1 MDTGKPALGKRF
13 LSSFFALT
21 LVMGLVPVS
30 AYAEVGKAQEQ
41 QGQEQSEQSAAAS
54 GESASEDAPSG
65 DAEQGGVSSD
75 SKGGASAGSASGA
88 EAGSAETPKASGSA
102 SGNDNAAAS
111 NTAASNDAAAQSADN
126 GIAVQAAVDYTVPYN
141 GDDTFKKSDIYRLV
155 RNNFGSYARY
165 KIKSGNVENEITT
178 WVLSADRFEISDS
191 GKYDV
196 SGTSGLRWS
205 ALGTLI
211 FQKTWNAAF
220 SFNIPEGGVEV
231 IGSTL
236 SDNVVTAN
244 DGDTV
249 KFKVKD
255 VDGKKVT
262 VKRASKDGSDSV
274 EMKADGD
281 GVYSF
286 TSDKNSTI
294 KVDYDTVSASLTAN
308 FDKGSVGSFFIG
320 EDELF
325 SGVPVEIA
333 AGYENR
339 ATIKPEG
346 NYAITSVVLNGG
358 EYSNKELVS
367 GSSFSSK
374 DTRAAE
380 VTIPK
385 LEAGVS
391 YTLTVS
397 TGESKLVLKN
407 KPTAA
412 VKTVDSSE
420 FADRVIAGAIDLG
433 SSVPSSMSKD
443 DLDIEYKAGFAWYK
457 IDRTSITGHKFGQ
470 NATETIRITYKGNE
484 QYSGLDAV
492 ETPIDIVATPTEMN
506 VDPSGVTVPFG
517 TTESDLK
524 AEILKSIT
532 VKDAISGKVL
542 DVADGDIS
550 LEGYDSQKAGEQA
563 VTVKFNGS
571 DSYNPCQADAT
582 VVVAEAPTA
591 TLNAE
596 FDNATVTALGNPL
609 NAGDN
614 KILAGKEDG
623 SLVVAPVGVYAVTSV
638 KLDGEELLA
647 PDSFKDHVAT
657 VSLPAFDKGSTHN
670 LVVETKECKLTVKD
684 SPSAAVRNVDSSL
697 FEQRVIDGVLD
708 LENSVPSN
716 ISASELEITYLAGT
730 GLFTGEDWEA
740 LDFEPSTLQKL
751 THHKF
756 GTQENEKIRIK
767 YKGNSQYCELSTGDS
782 LEIST
787 PDGRPTVQ
795 MATVRDSAWVYNDT
809 DENVDAAI
817 KQAVIDSKEGFGL
830 TITDEAGSPIEYSA
844 DNITVTGYKHELGTY
859 TVSVTYTDPAEKY
872 QPTTIEGLQL
882 EIKKVPSAQF
892 TATFN
897 NAMVKAYDFDLTSGQ
912 ATDIPSGKPGDVVV
926 TPDEGYAVTKVEFNG
941 EDISSKMA
949 FDGGTHAATINMDAL
964 ETDKSYTLTVETK
977 KVAIATKAGASVA
990 VLGLTTPAKIKQR
1003 VIEGVV
1009 DFDNSVPSSMSADD
1023 LTIEYKAGS
1032 TNASWKPLDYTP
1044 SAAEKFIGY
1053 KKFGERTNET
1063 IRITYKGN
1071 AQYCEVKSD
1080 EISVAIV
1087 DGRTPTHLAVAD
1099 SITVKYAP
1107 EDDLKAA
1114 IRASLNPQ
1122 VFNDETGEAIEFK
1135 DDEIEVDYTDFK
1147 REVGTQHVTV
1157 KYKGNEEFKNCELK
1171 DVAIKITKG
1180 NAKVTVNSQNISY
1193 GQTPDTLVS
1202 ATPEE
1207 AKPIYIIGGIDGNG
1221 NAYVSIDFK
1230 SVTVNDLAGKDIP
1243 LVGDW
1248 SLQDV
1253 VISVLGGNEFSA
1265 NKLLGSLDK
1274 VEKLLSMLGVQ
1285 DAADVVAGIREAIE
1299 AIGKVA
1305 PGVMDSTIVL
1315 GGTPTEAGVYTI
1327 AAISVNPN
1335 YKTSVALGYL
1345 TIAPA
1350 TEDVELTWNEEL
1362 PSKNLSLD
1370 DAAGFDFGV
1379 KAWQGETDV
1388 TGKANVKVRFIGTDY
1403 DGNAYNS
1410 TEAPTKPGYY
1420 SQMASIIGGNYFAKP
1435 IARNFN
1441 ILREDSQL
1449 ALSFDGQTGS
1459 KQETAYDGEQPKL
1472 EVTVSDAAGNPIK
1485 VDQSA
1490 LSVGFAGLTANGKI
1504 YASSKVPTEA
1514 GEYLVSATFLG
1525 DATHGVSS
1533 FNGRLTIKASE
1544 VEVFL
1549 PEVHTIYGDEIEHDT
1564 EAFSQIGGGYIAQ
1577 ADKDAIRSGVTC
1589 ECADGATVSGSPYLV
1604 TANIPDSVK
1613 NNRNYK
1619 VTVSGKAEDGVH
1631 GLHYIEKRHAS
1642 VTIANASK
1650 VYGGEDP
1657 AFEFTVYDKYDG
1669 TKDEKFDDQAAI
1681 AQELGI
1687 AVTRPDKGTE
1697 IGEAK
1702 GEHKLVGSWN
1712 NNANYTLSFNDDAT
1726 LTIAERSMR
1735 VEIQSAS
1742 KYYGD
1747 DDPEFTYKVFDT
1759 SVPGTETEITDQTEI
1774 AKLGISVTRAEG
1786 NDAGTYALKGDWTN
1800 KNYAVSFNTDAKLTI
1815 NARPMKVAINPASKI
1830 YGNADDPF
1838 TYTVYDATTDPATE
1852 CRDQEGIA
1860 KTLGIAITRAQ
1871 GEDAGEYALSGT
1883 WNNDNY
1889 KVDFTDAKFTINPR
1903 PTRVD
1908 IANVTKV
1915 YGEKDPA
1922 VTGFTYKVFDTAVNP
1937 EAEYT
1942 DSKTIE
1948 SMGITISCGKHSEDV
1963 GEYNLV
1969 GTCSN
1974 GNYEVTF
1981 TGKLTITPATV
1992 TVKLPSIE
2000 SVYGDEVS
2008 KESHASQATVTGPI
2022 TDEDKAA
2029 VLGTVTCGCDCSA
2042 AADVDTY
2049 TISATVPATVE
2060 ANQNYKVNVEP
2071 GRHVVKPR
2079 PTHVAIDNVSKKY
2092 GDKDPAATSLTYK
2105 VFDAAV
2111 NPEAE
2116 YTDSTKIESM
2126 GIAVSCGEHSEDV
2139 GTYSL
2144 VGTSANKNYDVTFTG
2159 TLAIT
2164 PAEVTVAL
2172 PTIESTYGEAV
2183 AKEAHADRA
2192 TVTGPITD
2200 EDKAAVLGTVS
2211 CDCGYAETANAGTH
2225 KITAKV
2231 PGTVATNKN
2240 YNIKIVD
2247 GVHTVKPA
2255 EVTVTMPNIQSVYGD
2270 AVSMTSHLENVTF
2283 NGPISSEDKAAML
2296 RAVSCGC
2303 ACSAQANV
2311 GDHTV
2316 TAEVPESVKANKNY
2330 NVTVESGTHTII
2342 ARKMIVEVLSA
2353 EKTFGDPDPKISEY
2367 GFKAWDNS
2375 GSVVRDVTN
2384 EVSLEDL
2391 GVTVTR
2397 ENTTED
2403 AGVYDLSCSSANP
2416 NYSIEFKGHPTL
2428 TIKQQKMLIELQSA
2442 TKISG
2447 EEEPDYSFLAWYVL
2461 PGENDAQAVSTYA
2474 LDEAGS
2480 LQDKVP
2486 ALKPCTDPDVL
2497 ASLGIKVTRE
2507 DSSETPGVYALKG
2520 ESSNPNYQVGFSQTV
2535 ATLTVHPRVDATV
2548 DSEGGKVTS
2557 SVKGGPEGT
2566 VITVEATPDEGYVFD
2581 EWVLAEGDGVIADPK
2596 AAKTTITVG
2605 KQNVVVKAK
2614 FSKKPVDPV
2623 TPVDPGADD
2632 PGTDPGQGGG
2642 SADNGNAS
2650 NVSTVSAKA
2659 NEDNASTA
2667 TKTGD
2672 SLGFAA
2678 ALVAV
2683 LGVAAAAAAF
2693 VALRKTR
2700 RRKH

>member
-1 MDTGKPALGKRF
+1 MTYFGDEILTKGTVYGFLHENFKSPLGFSYGKYGLGPNGENIDKWSGSSDDSGLTGTEYKVWGSSVGKLKEIGALHIQKQQK
-13 LSSFFALT
+13 SFFEWTDIEGA
-21 LVMGLVPVS
+21 
-30 AYAEVGKAQEQ
+30 
-41 QGQEQSEQSAAAS
+41 
-54 GESASEDAPSG
+54 
-65 DAEQGGVSSD
+65 GVTVL
-75 SKGGASAGSASGA
+75 SGA
-88 EAGSAETPKASGSA
+88 IKQ
-102 SGNDNAAAS
+102 NDFY
-111 NTAASNDAAAQSADN
+111 ASND
-126 GIAVQAAVDYTVPYN
+126 
-141 GDDTFKKSDIYRLV
+141 SDEV
-155 RNNFGSYARY
+155 KFSVNQ
-165 KIKSGNVENEITT
+165 
-178 WVLSADRFEISDS
+178 
-191 GKYDV
+191 V
-196 SGTSGLRWS
+196 SGVEQTVTRKSKNGESLP
-205 ALGTLI
+205 I
-211 FQKTWNAAF
+211 KD
-220 SFNIPEGGVEV
+220 EG
-231 IGSTL
+231 
-236 SDNVVTAN
+236 N
-244 DGDTV
+244 
-249 KFKVKD
+249 
-255 VDGKKVT
+255 
-262 VKRASKDGSDSV
+262 
-274 EMKADGD
+274 

-286 TSDKNSTI
+286 
-294 KVDYDTVSASLTAN
+294 KVDQWSTVAVDYAVAKTSLTVE
-308 FDKGSVGSFFIG
+308 FDKSAVSV
-320 EDELF
+320 
-325 SGVPVEIA
+325 
-333 AGYENR
+333 
-339 ATIKPEG
+339 
-346 NYAITSVVLNGG
+346 
-358 EYSNKELVS
+358 
-367 GSSFSSK
+367 
-374 DTRAAE
+374 
-380 VTIPK
+380 
-385 LEAGVS
+385 EAF
-391 YTLTVS
+391 
-397 TGESKLVLKN
+397 N
-407 KPTAA
+407 KPFSPKVADTDIPA
-412 VKTVDSSE
+412 KTPAS
-420 FADRVIAGAIDLG
+420 ALLT
-433 SSVPSSMSKD
+433 P
-443 DLDIEYKAGFAWYK
+443 
-457 IDRTSITGHKFGQ
+457 
-470 NATETIRITYKGNE
+470 KGN
-484 QYSGLDAV
+484 
-492 ETPIDIVATPTEMN
+492 
-506 VDPSGVTVPFG
+506 
-517 TTESDLK
+517 
-524 AEILKSIT
+524 
-532 VKDAISGKVL
+532 
-542 DVADGDIS
+542 
-550 LEGYDSQKAGEQA
+550 
-563 VTVKFNGS
+563 
-571 DSYNPCQADAT
+571 
-582 VVVAEAPTA
+582 
-591 TLNAE
+591 
-596 FDNATVTALGNPL
+596 
-609 NAGDN
+609 
-614 KILAGKEDG
+614 
-623 SLVVAPVGVYAVTSV
+623 YAVTSAV
-638 KLDGEELLA
+638 LKDNEGNETKLELAFTSADKRAASAAIPALDAGKSYTLA
-647 PDSFKDHVAT
+647 
-657 VSLPAFDKGSTHN
+657 
-670 LVVETKECKLTVKD
+670 VETKECKLAVKD
-684 SPSAAVRNVDSSL
+684 NPSAAVGNVDPSL
-697 FEQRVIDGVLD
+697 FEQRVIEGVLD
-708 LENSVPSN
+708 LENSVLSN

-926 TPDEGYAVTKVEFNG
+926 TPDGGYAVTKVEFNG

-1009 DFDNSVPSSMSADD
+1009 DFDSSVPSEMSADD

-1080 EISVAIV
+1080 EEISVAIV

-1335 YKTSVALGYL
+1335 YRTSVALGYL

-1370 DAAGFDFGV
+1370 DAAGFNFGV

-1669 TKDEKFDDQAAI
+1669 TKDEEFADQAAI

-1702 GEHKLVGSWN
+1702 GEHKLVGS
-1712 NNANYTLSFNDDAT
+1712 
-1726 LTIAERSMR
+1726 
-1735 VEIQSAS
+1735 
-1742 KYYGD
+1742 
-1747 DDPEFTYKVFDT
+1747 
-1759 SVPGTETEITDQTEI
+1759 
-1774 AKLGISVTRAEG
+1774 
-1786 NDAGTYALKGDWTN
+1786 
-1800 KNYAVSFNTDAKLTI
+1800 
-1815 NARPMKVAINPASKI
+1815 
-1830 YGNADDPF
+1830 
-1838 TYTVYDATTDPATE
+1838 
-1852 CRDQEGIA
+1852 
-1860 KTLGIAITRAQ
+1860 
-1871 GEDAGEYALSGT
+1871 
-1883 WNNDNY
+1883 
-1889 KVDFTDAKFTINPR
+1889 
-1903 PTRVD
+1903 
-1908 IANVTKV
+1908 
-1915 YGEKDPA
+1915 
-1922 VTGFTYKVFDTAVNP
+1922 
-1937 EAEYT
+1937 
-1942 DSKTIE
+1942 
-1948 SMGITISCGKHSEDV
+1948 
-1963 GEYNLV
+1963 
-1969 GTCSN
+1969 
-1974 GNYEVTF
+1974 
-1981 TGKLTITPATV
+1981 
-1992 TVKLPSIE
+1992 
-2000 SVYGDEVS
+2000 
-2008 KESHASQATVTGPI
+2008 
-2022 TDEDKAA
+2022 
-2029 VLGTVTCGCDCSA
+2029 
-2042 AADVDTY
+2042 
-2049 TISATVPATVE
+2049 
-2060 ANQNYKVNVEP
+2060 
-2071 GRHVVKPR
+2071 
-2079 PTHVAIDNVSKKY
+2079 
-2092 GDKDPAATSLTYK
+2092 
-2105 VFDAAV
+2105 
-2111 NPEAE
+2111 
-2116 YTDSTKIESM
+2116 
-2126 GIAVSCGEHSEDV
+2126 
-2139 GTYSL
+2139 
-2144 VGTSANKNYDVTFTG
+2144 
-2159 TLAIT
+2159 
-2164 PAEVTVAL
+2164 
-2172 PTIESTYGEAV
+2172 
-2183 AKEAHADRA
+2183 
-2192 TVTGPITD
+2192 
-2200 EDKAAVLGTVS
+2200 
-2211 CDCGYAETANAGTH
+2211 
-2225 KITAKV
+2225 
-2231 PGTVATNKN
+2231 
-2240 YNIKIVD
+2240 
-2247 GVHTVKPA
+2247 
-2255 EVTVTMPNIQSVYGD
+2255 
-2270 AVSMTSHLENVTF
+2270 
-2283 NGPISSEDKAAML
+2283 
-2296 RAVSCGC
+2296 
-2303 ACSAQANV
+2303 
-2311 GDHTV
+2311 
-2316 TAEVPESVKANKNY
+2316 
-2330 NVTVESGTHTII
+2330 
-2342 ARKMIVEVLSA
+2342 
-2353 EKTFGDPDPKISEY
+2353 
-2367 GFKAWDNS
+2367 
-2375 GSVVRDVTN
+2375 
-2384 EVSLEDL
+2384 
-2391 GVTVTR
+2391 
-2397 ENTTED
+2397 
-2403 AGVYDLSCSSANP
+2403 
-2416 NYSIEFKGHPTL
+2416 
-2428 TIKQQKMLIELQSA
+2428 
-2442 TKISG
+2442 
-2447 EEEPDYSFLAWYVL
+2447 
-2461 PGENDAQAVSTYA
+2461 
-2474 LDEAGS
+2474 
-2480 LQDKVP
+2480 
-2486 ALKPCTDPDVL
+2486 
-2497 ASLGIKVTRE
+2497 
-2507 DSSETPGVYALKG
+2507 
-2520 ESSNPNYQVGFSQTV
+2520 
-2535 ATLTVHPRVDATV
+2535 
-2548 DSEGGKVTS
+2548 
-2557 SVKGGPEGT
+2557 
-2566 VITVEATPDEGYVFD
+2566 
-2581 EWVLAEGDGVIADPK
+2581 
-2596 AAKTTITVG
+2596 
-2605 KQNVVVKAK
+2605 
-2614 FSKKPVDPV
+2614 
-2623 TPVDPGADD
+2623 
-2632 PGTDPGQGGG
+2632 
-2642 SADNGNAS
+2642 
-2650 NVSTVSAKA
+2650 
-2659 NEDNASTA
+2659 
-2667 TKTGD
+2667 
-2672 SLGFAA
+2672 
-2678 ALVAV
+2678 
-2683 LGVAAAAAAF
+2683 
-2693 VALRKTR
+2693 
-2700 RRKH
+2700 

>member
-1 MDTGKPALGKRF
+1 M
-13 LSSFFALT
+13 
-21 LVMGLVPVS
+21 
-30 AYAEVGKAQEQ
+30 
-41 QGQEQSEQSAAAS
+41 
-54 GESASEDAPSG
+54 
-65 DAEQGGVSSD
+65 
-75 SKGGASAGSASGA
+75 
-88 EAGSAETPKASGSA
+88 
-102 SGNDNAAAS
+102 
-111 NTAASNDAAAQSADN
+111 
-126 GIAVQAAVDYTVPYN
+126 PYN

-443 DLDIEYKAGFAWYK
+443 DLDIEYKAGYAWYK

-767 YKGNSQYCELSTGDS
+767 YKGNAQYCELSTGDS

-897 NAMVKAYDFDLTSGQ
+897 NAMVKAYDFELTSGQ

-977 KVAIATKAGASVA
+977 KVAIATKAGASAA

-1490 LSVGFAGLTANGKI
+1490 VSVGFAGLTANGKI

-1759 SVPGTETEITDQTEI
+1759 SVPGTETDITDQTKI

-1800 KNYAVSFNTDAKLTI
+1800 KNYAVSLNTDAKLTI

-1830 YGNADDPF
+1830 YGNVDDPF

-1922 VTGFTYKVFDTAVNP
+1922 VTGFTYKVFDAAVNP

-2008 KESHASQATVTGPI
+2008 KESHASQ
-2022 TDEDKAA
+2022 
-2029 VLGTVTCGCDCSA
+2029 
-2042 AADVDTY
+2042 
-2049 TISATVPATVE
+2049 
-2060 ANQNYKVNVEP
+2060 
-2071 GRHVVKPR
+2071 
-2079 PTHVAIDNVSKKY
+2079 
-2092 GDKDPAATSLTYK
+2092 
-2105 VFDAAV
+2105 
-2111 NPEAE
+2111 
-2116 YTDSTKIESM
+2116 
-2126 GIAVSCGEHSEDV
+2126 
-2139 GTYSL
+2139 
-2144 VGTSANKNYDVTFTG
+2144 
-2159 TLAIT
+2159 
-2164 PAEVTVAL
+2164 
-2172 PTIESTYGEAV
+2172 
-2183 AKEAHADRA
+2183 A

-2375 GSVVRDVTN
+2375 GSVVRDVTK

-2397 ENTTED
+2397 EDASED
-2403 AGVYDLSCSSANP
+2403 AGVYDLSCSSVNP

-2497 ASLGIKVTRE
+2497 ASLDITVTRE

-2520 ESSNPNYQVGFSQTV
+2520 ESSNPNYQVNFSQTV

>member
-30 AYAEVGKAQEQ
+30 AYAEVGKAQER
-41 QGQEQSEQSAAAS
+41 QGQEQSEQSAASS

-65 DAEQGGVSSD
+65 DAEQEGVSSD

-88 EAGSAETPKASGSA
+88 EVGAAETPKASGSA

-111 NTAASNDAAAQSADN
+111 NTAASNDAATQSADN
-126 GIAVQAAVDYTVPYN
+126 GVAVQAALKDVVYRYDGESVLTKGAVYSQITSNFVDR
-141 GDDTFKKSDIYRLV
+141 SL
-155 RNNFGSYARY
+155 Y
-165 KIKSGNVENEITT
+165 KIGDTEVNSRWKFQDKNEQFP
-178 WVLSADRFEISDS
+178 LSVP

-196 SGTSGLRWS
+196 QGGSFDYLKLDWKFTK
-205 ALGTLI
+205 LGTLTFI
-211 FQKTWNAAF
+211 RTWKSAF
-220 SFNIPEGGVEV
+220 TFNIPEGGVEV
-231 IGSTL
+231 IGAQL
-236 SDNVVTAN
+236 VDNVVTVD
-244 DGDTV
+244 DGTEV

-255 VDGKKVT
+255 VDGQKAVVT
-262 VKRASKDGSDSV
+262 RTAVDGSAS
-274 EMKADGD
+274 EELSAGED

-286 TSDKNSTI
+286 RADKASTI
-294 KVDYDTVSASLTAN
+294 NVRYDVANASLTSE
-308 FDKGSVGSFFIG
+308 FDNAEVSIDGIG
-320 EDELF
+320 NLE
-325 SGVPVEIA
+325 SGKTVEFP
-333 AGYENR
+333 AGYEKTVTVSPNE
-339 ATIKPEG
+339 KDG
-346 NYAITSVVLNGG
+346 YAVTSVKLDGKELLSDNSFAKYVATVTLSSEALNPTSSHVLSIETKKCEIVLNAGDRSVALKG
-358 EYSNKELVS
+358 ITDVDEMNK
-367 GSSFSSK
+367 
-374 DTRAAE
+374 R
-380 VTIPK
+380 II
-385 LEAGVS
+385 
-391 YTLTVS
+391 
-397 TGESKLVLKN
+397 SKLVAFDKCFPAVSPDELVVEYNAGYDNWKPLNYEPNWTEKAYMHEFGKN
-407 KPTAA
+407 D
-412 VKTVDSSE
+412 DSDSE
-420 FADRVIAGAIDLG
+420 
-433 SSVPSSMSKD
+433 
-443 DLDIEYKAGFAWYK
+443 
-457 IDRTSITGHKFGQ
+457 Q
-470 NATETIRITYKGNE
+470 IRISYKGTE
-484 QYSGLDAV
+484 QYCACDVKAD
-492 ETPIDIVATPTEMN
+492 IAIVATPTAI
-506 VDPSGVTVPFG
+506 VVGPDGISVPFG
-517 TTESDLK
+517 ATEADLK
-524 AEILKSIT
+524 KAILGNIKVIDSVTKGEIAVTENDIT
-532 VKDAISGKVL
+532 VK
-542 DVADGDIS
+542 
-550 LEGYDSQKAGEQA
+550 EYDSQESGDQT
-563 VTVKFNGS
+563 VTVTYNGS
-571 DSYNPCQADAT
+571 GLYDTCNAKIT
-582 VVVAEAPTA
+582 VNVEAAATA

-670 LVVETKECKLTVKD
+670 LVVETKECKLAVKD
-684 SPSAAVRNVDSSL
+684 SPSAAVGNIDSSL
-697 FEQRVIDGVLD
+697 FEQRVIEGVLD
-708 LENSVPSN
+708 LENSVPSK
-716 ISASELEITYLAGT
+716 IDPKDLTIKYKAGLTDSSWSPLDYDPKAWEITY
-730 GLFTGEDWEA
+730 
-740 LDFEPSTLQKL
+740 
-751 THHKF
+751 HKF
-756 GTQENEKIRIK
+756 GTQNNEIIRIT
-767 YKGNSQYCELSTGDS
+767 YKGNAQYCGVSTGDIKIGTS
-782 LEIST
+782 
-787 PDGRPTVQ
+787 DGRPYVQ
-795 MATVRDSAWVYNDT
+795 MAVASNTAWVYNDT
-809 DENVDAAI
+809 DENLDAAI

-859 TVSVTYTDPAEKY
+859 TVSATYTDPTEKY

-912 ATDIPSGKPGDVVV
+912 ATDIPSGRPGDVVV

-949 FDGGTHAATINMDAL
+949 FDEGTHAATINMDAL
-964 ETDKSYTLTVETK
+964 ETDAKYTLTVETK
-977 KVAIATKAGASVA
+977 KVTIATKSNASAA

-1003 VIEGVV
+1003 VIEGVI
-1009 DFDNSVPSSMSADD
+1009 DFDNSVPSEMSADD
-1023 LTIEYKAGS
+1023 LTIEYKVDGWGLYWCDI
-1032 TNASWKPLDYTP
+1032 TEPPLV
-1044 SAAEKFIGY
+1044 GH
-1053 KKFGERTNET
+1053 KFGDGSQETET

-1080 EISVAIV
+1080 EIPVTII

-1107 EDDLKAA
+1107 EDELKAA

-1122 VFNDETGEAIEFK
+1122 VFNNETGEAIEFK

-1207 AKPIYIIGGIDGNG
+1207 AKPIYLISGVDGNG
-1221 NAYVSIDFK
+1221 NVYVSIDFK
-1230 SVTVNDLAGKDIP
+1230 SVTINDLAGKDIP
-1243 LVGDW
+1243 FVGDW

-1253 VISVLGGNEFSA
+1253 VVSTLKTDEFTLR
-1265 NKLLGSLDK
+1265 KLENSLKDI
-1274 VEKLLSMLGVQ
+1274 ETILSSMDVQ
-1285 DAADVVAGIREAIE
+1285 DAADVVAGIRTAIE

-1350 TEDVELTWNEEL
+1350 TEDVELFWNEEL

-1370 DAAGFDFGV
+1370 DAADFDFGV
-1379 KAWQGETDV
+1379 KARQGETDV

-1441 ILREDSQL
+1441 ILREDTQL

-1490 LSVGFAGLTANGKI
+1490 LSVGFAGLTANGKF

-1533 FNGRLTIKASE
+1533 FNGGLTIKASE

-1650 VYGGEDP
+1650 IYGGEDP
-1657 AFEFTVYDKYDG
+1657 AFEFTAYDDYDG
-1669 TKDEKFDDQAAI
+1669 TQHKAFADQAAI

-1697 IGEAK
+1697 SGEAK

-1712 NNANYTLSFNDDAT
+1712 NNANYALSFNDDAT

-1774 AKLGISVTRAEG
+1774 AKLGVSVTRAEG

-1830 YGNADDPF
+1830 YGNVDDPF

-1860 KTLGIAITRAQ
+1860 KILGIAITRAQ

-1969 GTCSN
+1969 GACSN

-2008 KESHASQATVTGPI
+2008 KENH
-2022 TDEDKAA
+2022 
-2029 VLGTVTCGCDCSA
+2029 
-2042 AADVDTY
+2042 
-2049 TISATVPATVE
+2049 
-2060 ANQNYKVNVEP
+2060 ANQ
-2071 GRHVVKPR
+2071 
-2079 PTHVAIDNVSKKY
+2079 
-2092 GDKDPAATSLTYK
+2092 
-2105 VFDAAV
+2105 
-2111 NPEAE
+2111 
-2116 YTDSTKIESM
+2116 
-2126 GIAVSCGEHSEDV
+2126 
-2139 GTYSL
+2139 
-2144 VGTSANKNYDVTFTG
+2144 
-2159 TLAIT
+2159 
-2164 PAEVTVAL
+2164 
-2172 PTIESTYGEAV
+2172 
-2183 AKEAHADRA
+2183 A

-2255 EVTVTMPNIQSVYGD
+2255 EVTVSMPNIQSVYGD

-2330 NVTVESGTHTII
+2330 NVTVDSGIHTII

-2375 GSVVRDVTN
+2375 GSVVRDVTK
-2384 EVSLEDL
+2384 EVFLEDL

-2397 ENTTED
+2397 ENTSED

-2461 PGENDAQAVSTYA
+2461 PGENEAQAVSTYA
-2474 LDEAGS
+2474 LGEAGS

-2497 ASLGIKVTRE
+2497 ASLGMKVTRE
-2507 DSSETPGVYALKG
+2507 DSSETPGVYTLKG
-2520 ESSNPNYQVGFSQTV
+2520 ESSNPNYHVDFSQTA
-2535 ATLTVHPRVDATV
+2535 ATLTVQPRVDAVV

-2614 FSKKPVDPV
+2614 FSKKPVEPV

-2650 NVSTVSAKA
+2650 NVSTASAKA

-2683 LGVAAAAAAF
+2683 LSVAAAAAAC

>member
-1 MDTGKPALGKRF
+1 MQASTEKTLTYFGDEILTKGTVYGFLHENFKSPLGFSYGKYGLGPNGENIDKWSGSSDDSGLTGTEYKVWGSSVGKLKEIGALHIQKQQK
-13 LSSFFALT
+13 SFFEWTDIEGA
-21 LVMGLVPVS
+21 
-30 AYAEVGKAQEQ
+30 
-41 QGQEQSEQSAAAS
+41 
-54 GESASEDAPSG
+54 
-65 DAEQGGVSSD
+65 GVTVL
-75 SKGGASAGSASGA
+75 SGA
-88 EAGSAETPKASGSA
+88 IKQ
-102 SGNDNAAAS
+102 NDFY
-111 NTAASNDAAAQSADN
+111 ASND
-126 GIAVQAAVDYTVPYN
+126 
-141 GDDTFKKSDIYRLV
+141 SDEV
-155 RNNFGSYARY
+155 KFSVNQ
-165 KIKSGNVENEITT
+165 
-178 WVLSADRFEISDS
+178 
-191 GKYDV
+191 V
-196 SGTSGLRWS
+196 SGVEQTVTRKSKNGESLP
-205 ALGTLI
+205 I
-211 FQKTWNAAF
+211 KD
-220 SFNIPEGGVEV
+220 EG
-231 IGSTL
+231 
-236 SDNVVTAN
+236 N
-244 DGDTV
+244 
-249 KFKVKD
+249 
-255 VDGKKVT
+255 
-262 VKRASKDGSDSV
+262 
-274 EMKADGD
+274 

-286 TSDKNSTI
+286 KADQWSTVA
-294 KVDYDTVSASLTAN
+294 VDYAVAKTSLTVE
-308 FDKGSVGSFFIG
+308 FDKSAVSV
-320 EDELF
+320 
-325 SGVPVEIA
+325 
-333 AGYENR
+333 
-339 ATIKPEG
+339 
-346 NYAITSVVLNGG
+346 
-358 EYSNKELVS
+358 
-367 GSSFSSK
+367 
-374 DTRAAE
+374 
-380 VTIPK
+380 
-385 LEAGVS
+385 EAF
-391 YTLTVS
+391 
-397 TGESKLVLKN
+397 N
-407 KPTAA
+407 KPFSPKVADTDIPA
-412 VKTVDSSE
+412 KTPAS
-420 FADRVIAGAIDLG
+420 ALLT
-433 SSVPSSMSKD
+433 P
-443 DLDIEYKAGFAWYK
+443 
-457 IDRTSITGHKFGQ
+457 
-470 NATETIRITYKGNE
+470 KGN
-484 QYSGLDAV
+484 
-492 ETPIDIVATPTEMN
+492 
-506 VDPSGVTVPFG
+506 
-517 TTESDLK
+517 
-524 AEILKSIT
+524 
-532 VKDAISGKVL
+532 
-542 DVADGDIS
+542 
-550 LEGYDSQKAGEQA
+550 
-563 VTVKFNGS
+563 
-571 DSYNPCQADAT
+571 
-582 VVVAEAPTA
+582 
-591 TLNAE
+591 
-596 FDNATVTALGNPL
+596 
-609 NAGDN
+609 
-614 KILAGKEDG
+614 
-623 SLVVAPVGVYAVTSV
+623 YAVTSAV
-638 KLDGEELLA
+638 LKDNEGNETKLELAFTSADKRAASAAIPALDAGKSYTLA
-647 PDSFKDHVAT
+647 
-657 VSLPAFDKGSTHN
+657 
-670 LVVETKECKLTVKD
+670 VETKECKLAVKD
-684 SPSAAVRNVDSSL
+684 NPSAAVGNVDPSL
-697 FEQRVIDGVLD
+697 FEQRVIEGVLD

-897 NAMVKAYDFDLTSGQ
+897 NAMMKAYDFDLTSGQ

-977 KVAIATKAGASVA
+977 KVAIVTKAGASVA

-1830 YGNADDPF
+1830 YGNVDDPF

-2029 VLGTVTCGCDCSA
+2029 VLGTV
-2042 AADVDTY
+2042 
-2049 TISATVPATVE
+2049 
-2060 ANQNYKVNVEP
+2060 
-2071 GRHVVKPR
+2071 
-2079 PTHVAIDNVSKKY
+2079 
-2092 GDKDPAATSLTYK
+2092 
-2105 VFDAAV
+2105 
-2111 NPEAE
+2111 
-2116 YTDSTKIESM
+2116 
-2126 GIAVSCGEHSEDV
+2126 
-2139 GTYSL
+2139 
-2144 VGTSANKNYDVTFTG
+2144 
-2159 TLAIT
+2159 
-2164 PAEVTVAL
+2164 
-2172 PTIESTYGEAV
+2172 
-2183 AKEAHADRA
+2183 
-2192 TVTGPITD
+2192 
-2200 EDKAAVLGTVS
+2200 S

-2255 EVTVTMPNIQSVYGD
+2255 EVTVTMPNIQSVYDD

-2375 GSVVRDVTN
+2375 GSVVRDVTK

-2397 ENTTED
+2397 EDASED
-2403 AGVYDLSCSSANP
+2403 AGVYDLSCSSVNP

-2497 ASLGIKVTRE
+2497 ASLGITVTRG

-2520 ESSNPNYQVGFSQTV
+2520 ESSNPNYQVNFSQTV

>member
-65 DAEQGGVSSD
+65 DVEQGGVSSD

-88 EAGSAETPKASGSA
+88 EAGTAETPKASGSA

-111 NTAASNDAAAQSADN
+111 NTAASNDAATQSADN
-126 GIAVQAAVDYTVPYN
+126 GIAVQAALKDVVYRYDGESGLTKGAVYSQITSNFDYYSKYKI
-141 GDDTFKKSDIYRLV
+141 GDTGADSAWGGREKNDTFP
-155 RNNFGSYARY
+155 
-165 KIKSGNVENEITT
+165 
-178 WVLSADRFEISDS
+178 LSVP

-196 SGTSGLRWS
+196 QGGSLTWKLDWKFTK
-205 ALGTLI
+205 LGTLT
-211 FQKTWNAAF
+211 FVKTWKF
-220 SFNIPEGGVEV
+220 TFTSNIPEGGVEV
-231 IGSTL
+231 IGAQL
-236 SDNVVTAN
+236 VDNVVTVD
-244 DGDTV
+244 DGAEV

-255 VDGKKVT
+255 VDGQKAVVT
-262 VKRASKDGSDSV
+262 RTAVDGSAS
-274 EMKADGD
+274 EELSAGAD

-286 TSDKNSTI
+286 RADKASTI
-294 KVDYDTVSASLTAN
+294 KVRYDVANASLT
-308 FDKGSVGSFFIG
+308 S
-320 EDELF
+320 
-325 SGVPVEIA
+325 
-333 AGYENR
+333 
-339 ATIKPEG
+339 
-346 NYAITSVVLNGG
+346 
-358 EYSNKELVS
+358 
-367 GSSFSSK
+367 
-374 DTRAAE
+374 
-380 VTIPK
+380 
-385 LEAGVS
+385 
-391 YTLTVS
+391 
-397 TGESKLVLKN
+397 
-407 KPTAA
+407 
-412 VKTVDSSE
+412 
-420 FADRVIAGAIDLG
+420 
-433 SSVPSSMSKD
+433 
-443 DLDIEYKAGFAWYK
+443 
-457 IDRTSITGHKFGQ
+457 
-470 NATETIRITYKGNE
+470 
-484 QYSGLDAV
+484 
-492 ETPIDIVATPTEMN
+492 
-506 VDPSGVTVPFG
+506 
-517 TTESDLK
+517 
-524 AEILKSIT
+524 
-532 VKDAISGKVL
+532 
-542 DVADGDIS
+542 
-550 LEGYDSQKAGEQA
+550 
-563 VTVKFNGS
+563 
-571 DSYNPCQADAT
+571 
-582 VVVAEAPTA
+582 
-591 TLNAE
+591 E
-596 FDNATVTALGNPL
+596 FDNAEVSIDGIGNLESGKTVEFPAGYEKTVTVSPNEK
-609 NAGDN
+609 AG
-614 KILAGKEDG
+614 
-623 SLVVAPVGVYAVTSV
+623 YAVTSV
-638 KLDGEELLA
+638 KLDGKELLS
-647 PDSFKDHVAT
+647 DNSFANHVAT
-657 VSLPAFDKGSTHN
+657 VTLSSEALNPTSSHVLSIETKKCEIVLNAGDRSVALKGITDVDEMNKRIISKLVAFDKCFPAVNPDELVVEYNAGYDNWKPLNYEPNWIEKAYMHEFGKNGDSEQIRISYNGTEQYCACNAQADITIAKAPTVIVVKSDDISVPFGATEAELKSVIASNTKIKDSVTQNEFDVAADSITVEGYDSQKSGEQTVTVKYLGSDSYDSCKAEITVNVETAATATLNAEFDEETAELGDDLHVGTNEIRAGEELPIVVTPKKGYAVTSVKLDDDELLTADSFSNYAAKVVLPALDEGTSHN
-670 LVVETKECKLTVKD
+670 LVVETKECKLAVKD
-684 SPSAAVRNVDSSL
+684 NPSAAVRNVDPSL
-697 FEQRVIDGVLD
+697 FEQRVIEGVLD
-708 LENSVPSN
+708 LENSVPSK
-716 ISASELEITYLAGT
+716 IDPKDLTIEYKAGLTDSSWSPLDYDPKAWEITY
-730 GLFTGEDWEA
+730 
-740 LDFEPSTLQKL
+740 
-751 THHKF
+751 HKF
-756 GTQENEKIRIK
+756 GTQNNEIIRIT
-767 YKGNSQYCELSTGDS
+767 YKGNAQYCGVSADEVKIRTS
-782 LEIST
+782 
-787 PDGRPTVQ
+787 DGRPYVQ
-795 MATVRDSAWVYNDT
+795 MAVASNTAWVYNDT

-912 ATDIPSGKPGDVVV
+912 ATDIPSGKSGDVVV

-949 FDGGTHAATINMDAL
+949 FDEGTHAATINMDAL

-977 KVAIATKAGASVA
+977 KVAIATKAGASAA

-1003 VIEGVV
+1003 VIEGVI

-1023 LTIEYKAGS
+1023 LTIEYKVDGWGLYWCDI
-1032 TNASWKPLDYTP
+1032 TEPPLV
-1044 SAAEKFIGY
+1044 GH
-1053 KKFGERTNET
+1053 KFGDGSQENET

-1080 EISVAIV
+1080 EISVVIV

-1157 KYKGNEEFKNCELK
+1157 KYKGNEEFKSCELK

-1221 NAYVSIDFK
+1221 NTYVSIDFK

-1350 TEDVELTWNEEL
+1350 TEDVELFWNEEL

-1379 KAWQGETDV
+1379 KALQGETDV

-1410 TEAPTKPGYY
+1410 TEAPSKPGYY

-1441 ILREDSQL
+1441 ILREDTQL

-1650 VYGGEDP
+1650 LYGGEDP

-1669 TKDEKFDDQAAI
+1669 TKDEKFADQAAI

-1687 AVTRPDKGTE
+1687 TVSRPDKGTE

-1712 NNANYTLSFNDDAT
+1712 NNANYTLSFNDDAM

-1747 DDPEFTYKVFDT
+1747 DDPEFTYKVFDA

-1774 AKLGISVTRAEG
+1774 AKLGVSVTRAEG

-1830 YGNADDPF
+1830 YGNVDDPF

-1852 CRDQEGIA
+1852 CRDQKGIA

-2000 SVYGDEVS
+2000 SVYGDEAS

-2111 NPEAE
+2111 SPEAE

-2159 TLAIT
+2159 TLTIT
-2164 PAEVTVAL
+2164 PAEVTVVL

-2183 AKEAHADRA
+2183 AKEAHADGA

-2375 GSVVRDVTN
+2375 GSVVRDVTK

-2397 ENTTED
+2397 EDASED
-2403 AGVYDLSCSSANP
+2403 AGVYDLSCSSVNP

-2497 ASLGIKVTRE
+2497 ASLGITVTRE

-2520 ESSNPNYQVGFSQTV
+2520 ESSNPNYQVNFSQTV

-2557 SVKGGPEGT
+2557 SVEGGPEGT

>member
-1 MDTGKPALGKRF
+1 MTYFGDEILTKGTVYGFLHENFKSPLGFSYGKYGLGPNGENIDKWSGSSDDSGLTGTEYKVWGSSVGKLKEIGALHIQKQQK
-13 LSSFFALT
+13 SFFEWTDIEGA
-21 LVMGLVPVS
+21 
-30 AYAEVGKAQEQ
+30 
-41 QGQEQSEQSAAAS
+41 
-54 GESASEDAPSG
+54 
-65 DAEQGGVSSD
+65 GVTVL
-75 SKGGASAGSASGA
+75 SGA
-88 EAGSAETPKASGSA
+88 IKQ
-102 SGNDNAAAS
+102 NDFY
-111 NTAASNDAAAQSADN
+111 ASND
-126 GIAVQAAVDYTVPYN
+126 
-141 GDDTFKKSDIYRLV
+141 SDEV
-155 RNNFGSYARY
+155 KFSVNQ
-165 KIKSGNVENEITT
+165 
-178 WVLSADRFEISDS
+178 
-191 GKYDV
+191 V
-196 SGTSGLRWS
+196 SGVEQTVTRKSKNGESLP
-205 ALGTLI
+205 I
-211 FQKTWNAAF
+211 KD
-220 SFNIPEGGVEV
+220 EG
-231 IGSTL
+231 
-236 SDNVVTAN
+236 N
-244 DGDTV
+244 
-249 KFKVKD
+249 
-255 VDGKKVT
+255 
-262 VKRASKDGSDSV
+262 
-274 EMKADGD
+274 

-286 TSDKNSTI
+286 KADQWSTVA
-294 KVDYDTVSASLTAN
+294 VDYAVAKTSLTVE
-308 FDKGSVGSFFIG
+308 FDKSAVSV
-320 EDELF
+320 
-325 SGVPVEIA
+325 
-333 AGYENR
+333 
-339 ATIKPEG
+339 
-346 NYAITSVVLNGG
+346 
-358 EYSNKELVS
+358 
-367 GSSFSSK
+367 
-374 DTRAAE
+374 
-380 VTIPK
+380 
-385 LEAGVS
+385 EAF
-391 YTLTVS
+391 
-397 TGESKLVLKN
+397 N
-407 KPTAA
+407 KPFSPKVADTDIPA
-412 VKTVDSSE
+412 KTPAS
-420 FADRVIAGAIDLG
+420 ALLT
-433 SSVPSSMSKD
+433 P
-443 DLDIEYKAGFAWYK
+443 
-457 IDRTSITGHKFGQ
+457 
-470 NATETIRITYKGNE
+470 KGN
-484 QYSGLDAV
+484 
-492 ETPIDIVATPTEMN
+492 
-506 VDPSGVTVPFG
+506 
-517 TTESDLK
+517 
-524 AEILKSIT
+524 
-532 VKDAISGKVL
+532 
-542 DVADGDIS
+542 
-550 LEGYDSQKAGEQA
+550 
-563 VTVKFNGS
+563 
-571 DSYNPCQADAT
+571 
-582 VVVAEAPTA
+582 
-591 TLNAE
+591 
-596 FDNATVTALGNPL
+596 
-609 NAGDN
+609 
-614 KILAGKEDG
+614 
-623 SLVVAPVGVYAVTSV
+623 YAVTSAV
-638 KLDGEELLA
+638 LKDNEGNETKLELAFTSADKRAASAAIPALDAGKSYTLA
-647 PDSFKDHVAT
+647 
-657 VSLPAFDKGSTHN
+657 
-670 LVVETKECKLTVKD
+670 VETKECKLAVKD
-684 SPSAAVRNVDSSL
+684 NPSAAVGNVDPSL
-697 FEQRVIDGVLD
+697 FEQRVIEGVLD

-926 TPDEGYAVTKVEFNG
+926 RPDGGYAVTKVEFNG

-977 KVAIATKAGASVA
+977 KVAIATKAGASAA

-1003 VIEGVV
+1003 VIEGVI

-1023 LTIEYKAGS
+1023 LTIEYKVDGWGLYWFDITES
-1032 TNASWKPLDYTP
+1032 PLV
-1044 SAAEKFIGY
+1044 GH
-1053 KKFGERTNET
+1053 KFGDGSQENET

-1071 AQYCEVKSD
+1071 AQYCEVKND
-1080 EISVAIV
+1080 EEISVAIV

-1350 TEDVELTWNEEL
+1350 TEEVELTWNEEL

-1370 DAAGFDFGV
+1370 DAADFDFGV
-1379 KAWQGETDV
+1379 KARQGETDV

-1441 ILREDSQL
+1441 ILREDTQL

-1514 GEYLVSATFLG
+1514 GEYLVLATFLG

-1669 TKDEKFDDQAAI
+1669 TKDEKFADQAAI

-1774 AKLGISVTRAEG
+1774 AKLGVSVTRAEG

-1815 NARPMKVAINPASKI
+1815 NARPMTVAINPASKI
-1830 YGNADDPF
+1830 YGNVDDPF

-1889 KVDFTDAKFTINPR
+1889 KVDFTDAKFTINSR

-1981 TGKLTITPATV
+1981 TGKLIITPATV

-2111 NPEAE
+2111 SPEAE

-2159 TLAIT
+2159 TLTIT

-2183 AKEAHADRA
+2183 AKEAHADGA

-2375 GSVVRDVTN
+2375 GSVVRDVTK

-2397 ENTTED
+2397 EDASED
-2403 AGVYDLSCSSANP
+2403 AGVYDLSCSSVNP

-2497 ASLGIKVTRE
+2497 ASLGITVTRE

-2520 ESSNPNYQVGFSQTV
+2520 ESSNPNYQVDFSQTV

>member
-1 MDTGKPALGKRF
+1 MTYFGDEILTKGTVYGFLHENFKSPLGFSYGKYGLGPNGENIDKWSGSSDDSGLTGTEYKVWGSSVGKLKEIGALHIQKQQK
-13 LSSFFALT
+13 SFFEWTDIEGA
-21 LVMGLVPVS
+21 
-30 AYAEVGKAQEQ
+30 
-41 QGQEQSEQSAAAS
+41 
-54 GESASEDAPSG
+54 
-65 DAEQGGVSSD
+65 GVTVL
-75 SKGGASAGSASGA
+75 SGA
-88 EAGSAETPKASGSA
+88 IKQ
-102 SGNDNAAAS
+102 NDFY
-111 NTAASNDAAAQSADN
+111 ASND
-126 GIAVQAAVDYTVPYN
+126 
-141 GDDTFKKSDIYRLV
+141 SDEV
-155 RNNFGSYARY
+155 KFSVNQ
-165 KIKSGNVENEITT
+165 
-178 WVLSADRFEISDS
+178 
-191 GKYDV
+191 V
-196 SGTSGLRWS
+196 SGVEQTVTRKSKNGESLP
-205 ALGTLI
+205 I
-211 FQKTWNAAF
+211 KD
-220 SFNIPEGGVEV
+220 EG
-231 IGSTL
+231 
-236 SDNVVTAN
+236 N
-244 DGDTV
+244 
-249 KFKVKD
+249 
-255 VDGKKVT
+255 
-262 VKRASKDGSDSV
+262 
-274 EMKADGD
+274 

-286 TSDKNSTI
+286 KADQWSTVA
-294 KVDYDTVSASLTAN
+294 VDYAVAKTSLTVE
-308 FDKGSVGSFFIG
+308 FDKSAVSV
-320 EDELF
+320 
-325 SGVPVEIA
+325 
-333 AGYENR
+333 
-339 ATIKPEG
+339 
-346 NYAITSVVLNGG
+346 
-358 EYSNKELVS
+358 
-367 GSSFSSK
+367 
-374 DTRAAE
+374 
-380 VTIPK
+380 
-385 LEAGVS
+385 EAF
-391 YTLTVS
+391 
-397 TGESKLVLKN
+397 N
-407 KPTAA
+407 KPFSPKVADTDIPA
-412 VKTVDSSE
+412 KTPAS
-420 FADRVIAGAIDLG
+420 ALLT
-433 SSVPSSMSKD
+433 P
-443 DLDIEYKAGFAWYK
+443 
-457 IDRTSITGHKFGQ
+457 
-470 NATETIRITYKGNE
+470 KGN
-484 QYSGLDAV
+484 
-492 ETPIDIVATPTEMN
+492 
-506 VDPSGVTVPFG
+506 
-517 TTESDLK
+517 
-524 AEILKSIT
+524 
-532 VKDAISGKVL
+532 
-542 DVADGDIS
+542 
-550 LEGYDSQKAGEQA
+550 
-563 VTVKFNGS
+563 
-571 DSYNPCQADAT
+571 
-582 VVVAEAPTA
+582 
-591 TLNAE
+591 
-596 FDNATVTALGNPL
+596 
-609 NAGDN
+609 
-614 KILAGKEDG
+614 
-623 SLVVAPVGVYAVTSV
+623 YAVTSAV
-638 KLDGEELLA
+638 LKDNEGNETKLELAFTSADKRAASAAIPALDAGKSYTLA
-647 PDSFKDHVAT
+647 
-657 VSLPAFDKGSTHN
+657 
-670 LVVETKECKLTVKD
+670 VETKECKLAVKD
-684 SPSAAVRNVDSSL
+684 NPSAAVGNVDPSL
-697 FEQRVIDGVLD
+697 FEQRVIEGVLD

-897 NAMVKAYDFDLTSGQ
+897 NAMMKAYDFDLTSGQ

-977 KVAIATKAGASVA
+977 KVAIVTKAGASVA

-1830 YGNADDPF
+1830 YGNVDDPF

-2029 VLGTVTCGCDCSA
+2029 VLGTV
-2042 AADVDTY
+2042 
-2049 TISATVPATVE
+2049 
-2060 ANQNYKVNVEP
+2060 
-2071 GRHVVKPR
+2071 
-2079 PTHVAIDNVSKKY
+2079 
-2092 GDKDPAATSLTYK
+2092 
-2105 VFDAAV
+2105 
-2111 NPEAE
+2111 
-2116 YTDSTKIESM
+2116 
-2126 GIAVSCGEHSEDV
+2126 
-2139 GTYSL
+2139 
-2144 VGTSANKNYDVTFTG
+2144 
-2159 TLAIT
+2159 
-2164 PAEVTVAL
+2164 
-2172 PTIESTYGEAV
+2172 
-2183 AKEAHADRA
+2183 
-2192 TVTGPITD
+2192 
-2200 EDKAAVLGTVS
+2200 S

-2255 EVTVTMPNIQSVYGD
+2255 EVTVTMPNIQSVYDD

-2375 GSVVRDVTN
+2375 GSVVRDVTK

-2397 ENTTED
+2397 EDASED
-2403 AGVYDLSCSSANP
+2403 AGVYDLSCSSVNP

-2497 ASLGIKVTRE
+2497 ASLGITVTRG

-2520 ESSNPNYQVGFSQTV
+2520 ESSNPNYQVNFSQTV

>member
-1 MDTGKPALGKRF
+1 MTYFGDEILTKGTVYGFLHENFKSPLGFSYGKYGLGPNGENIDKWSGSSDDSGLTGTEYKVWGSSVGKLKEIGALHIQKQQK
-13 LSSFFALT
+13 SFFEWTDIEGA
-21 LVMGLVPVS
+21 
-30 AYAEVGKAQEQ
+30 
-41 QGQEQSEQSAAAS
+41 
-54 GESASEDAPSG
+54 
-65 DAEQGGVSSD
+65 GVTVL
-75 SKGGASAGSASGA
+75 SGA
-88 EAGSAETPKASGSA
+88 IKQ
-102 SGNDNAAAS
+102 NDFY
-111 NTAASNDAAAQSADN
+111 ASND
-126 GIAVQAAVDYTVPYN
+126 
-141 GDDTFKKSDIYRLV
+141 SDEV
-155 RNNFGSYARY
+155 KFSVNQ
-165 KIKSGNVENEITT
+165 
-178 WVLSADRFEISDS
+178 
-191 GKYDV
+191 V
-196 SGTSGLRWS
+196 SGVEQTVTRKSKNGESLP
-205 ALGTLI
+205 I
-211 FQKTWNAAF
+211 KD
-220 SFNIPEGGVEV
+220 EG
-231 IGSTL
+231 
-236 SDNVVTAN
+236 N
-244 DGDTV
+244 
-249 KFKVKD
+249 
-255 VDGKKVT
+255 
-262 VKRASKDGSDSV
+262 
-274 EMKADGD
+274 

-286 TSDKNSTI
+286 KADQWSTVA
-294 KVDYDTVSASLTAN
+294 VDYAVAKTSLTVE
-308 FDKGSVGSFFIG
+308 FDKSAVSV
-320 EDELF
+320 
-325 SGVPVEIA
+325 
-333 AGYENR
+333 
-339 ATIKPEG
+339 
-346 NYAITSVVLNGG
+346 
-358 EYSNKELVS
+358 
-367 GSSFSSK
+367 
-374 DTRAAE
+374 
-380 VTIPK
+380 
-385 LEAGVS
+385 EAF
-391 YTLTVS
+391 
-397 TGESKLVLKN
+397 N
-407 KPTAA
+407 KPFSPKVADTDIPA
-412 VKTVDSSE
+412 KTPAS
-420 FADRVIAGAIDLG
+420 ALLT
-433 SSVPSSMSKD
+433 P
-443 DLDIEYKAGFAWYK
+443 
-457 IDRTSITGHKFGQ
+457 
-470 NATETIRITYKGNE
+470 KGN
-484 QYSGLDAV
+484 
-492 ETPIDIVATPTEMN
+492 
-506 VDPSGVTVPFG
+506 
-517 TTESDLK
+517 
-524 AEILKSIT
+524 
-532 VKDAISGKVL
+532 
-542 DVADGDIS
+542 
-550 LEGYDSQKAGEQA
+550 
-563 VTVKFNGS
+563 
-571 DSYNPCQADAT
+571 
-582 VVVAEAPTA
+582 
-591 TLNAE
+591 
-596 FDNATVTALGNPL
+596 
-609 NAGDN
+609 
-614 KILAGKEDG
+614 
-623 SLVVAPVGVYAVTSV
+623 YAVTSAV
-638 KLDGEELLA
+638 LKDNEGNETKLELAFTSADKRAASAAIPALDAGKSYTLA
-647 PDSFKDHVAT
+647 
-657 VSLPAFDKGSTHN
+657 
-670 LVVETKECKLTVKD
+670 VETKECKLAVKD
-684 SPSAAVRNVDSSL
+684 NPSAVVRNVDSSL
-697 FEQRVIDGVLD
+697 FEQRVIEGVLD
-708 LENSVPSN
+708 LENSVPSK
-716 ISASELEITYLAGT
+716 IDPKDLTIEYKAGLTDSSWSPLDYDPKAWEITY
-730 GLFTGEDWEA
+730 
-740 LDFEPSTLQKL
+740 
-751 THHKF
+751 HKF
-756 GTQENEKIRIK
+756 GTQNNEIIRIT
-767 YKGNSQYCELSTGDS
+767 YKGNAQYCGVSTDKVGIRTS
-782 LEIST
+782 
-787 PDGRPTVQ
+787 DGRPYVQ
-795 MATVRDSAWVYNDT
+795 MAVASNTAWVYNDT

-926 TPDEGYAVTKVEFNG
+926 TPDADEGYAVTKVEFNG

-949 FDGGTHAATINMDAL
+949 FDEGTHAATINMDAL

-977 KVAIATKAGASVA
+977 KVAIATKAGASAA

-1009 DFDNSVPSSMSADD
+1009 DFDSSIPSEMSADD

-1071 AQYCEVKSD
+1071 AQYCKVESD

-1274 VEKLLSMLGVQ
+1274 VEMFLSTLHVQ

-1350 TEDVELTWNEEL
+1350 TEDVELAWNEEL

-1379 KAWQGETDV
+1379 TAWQGETDV

-1504 YASSKVPTEA
+1504 YTSSKVPTEA
-1514 GEYLVSATFLG
+1514 GEYLVLATFLG

-1669 TKDEKFDDQAAI
+1669 TKDEKFADQAAI

-1702 GEHKLVGSWN
+1702 GEHKLAGSWN

-1774 AKLGISVTRAEG
+1774 AKLGVSVTRAEG

-1815 NARPMKVAINPASKI
+1815 NARPMTVAINPASKI
-1830 YGNADDPF
+1830 YGNVDDPF

-1922 VTGFTYKVFDTAVNP
+1922 VTGFTYKVFDAAVNP

-2111 NPEAE
+2111 SPEAE

-2159 TLAIT
+2159 TLTIT
-2164 PAEVTVAL
+2164 PAEVTVVL

-2183 AKEAHADRA
+2183 AKEAHADGA
-2192 TVTGPITD
+2192 SVTGPITD

-2397 ENTTED
+2397 EDTSED

-2497 ASLGIKVTRE
+2497 ASLGITVTRE
-2507 DSSETPGVYALKG
+2507 DSSEIPGVYALKG
-2520 ESSNPNYQVGFSQTV
+2520 ESSNPNYQVDFSQTV
-2535 ATLTVHPRVDATV
+2535 ATLTVHP
-2548 DSEGGKVTS
+2548 
-2557 SVKGGPEGT
+2557 
-2566 VITVEATPDEGYVFD
+2566 
-2581 EWVLAEGDGVIADPK
+2581 VLTLRWIPR
-2596 AAKTTITVG
+2596 AA
-2605 KQNVVVKAK
+2605 
-2614 FSKKPVDPV
+2614 
-2623 TPVDPGADD
+2623 
-2632 PGTDPGQGGG
+2632 
-2642 SADNGNAS
+2642 
-2650 NVSTVSAKA
+2650 
-2659 NEDNASTA
+2659 
-2667 TKTGD
+2667 
-2672 SLGFAA
+2672 
-2678 ALVAV
+2678 
-2683 LGVAAAAAAF
+2683 
-2693 VALRKTR
+2693 R
-2700 RRKH
+2700 